1 MTYAEMRAAQFD
13 VCRDWLKQYAD
24 KGVWLSE
31 AARRTGIDKGTMAR
45 LAKKHGLIFAGPPKK
60 IRQRRK
66 SQAKPAAITAKAATT
81 PAKAE
86 LRQTEASLKAQL
98 SRHTKRLLNAGY
110 KPEAAKMEAF
120 RTVKALIVLDTTRNP
135 VTR

>member
-24 KGVWLSE
+24 EGVWLSE
-31 AARRTGIDKGTMAR
+31 AARRTGIDKSTMAR
-45 LAKKHGLIFAGPPKK
+45 LANQHGLIFSRPPKK

-66 SQAKPAAITAKAATT
+66 SQAKPATTPAKAATT
-81 PAKAE
+81 PTKAE
-86 LRQTEASLKAQL
+86 LRQAEASLKAQL
-98 SRHTKRLLNAGY
+98 SHHTKRLLNAGY

-120 RTVKALIVLDTTRNP
+120 RTVKASIEGEALK
-135 VTR
+135 

>member
-1 MTYAEMRAAQFD
+1 MTYEEMRAAQFD

-24 KGVWLSE
+24 DGVWLSE
-31 AARRTGIDKGTMAR
+31 VARRTGTDKGTIAR
-45 LAKKHGLIFAGPPKK
+45 LAKKHGLIFSRPPKK
-60 IRQRRK
+60 IRHRRK
-66 SQAKPAAITAKAATT
+66 T

-86 LRQTEASLKAQL
+86 LRQAEASLKAQL

-120 RTVKALIVLDTTRNP
+120 RTVKALIALDTTREP
-135 VTR
+135 VT